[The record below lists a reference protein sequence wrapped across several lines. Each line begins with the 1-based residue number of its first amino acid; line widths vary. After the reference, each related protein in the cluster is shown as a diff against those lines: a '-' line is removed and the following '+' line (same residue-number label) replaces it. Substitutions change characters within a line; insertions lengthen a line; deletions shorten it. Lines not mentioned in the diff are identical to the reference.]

1 MALSEGE
8 DADGENDRRLLLGFF
23 SSFLSLSVHEK
34 SGEKKALA
42 IHVHHFQMRQSDG
55 IETNLCLSLFSS
67 LPLLLYFIL

>member
-1 MALSEGE
+1 MQMGKTTE
-8 DADGENDRRLLLGFF
+8 DYYLAFF
-23 SSFLSLSVHEK
+23 LPFSPFRFMKSQEK
-34 SGEKKALA
+34 KKALA